1 MIHYCRKGKNE
12 CGSYPFNPDVGEK
25 LCFMYSEETGNRSAS
40 GLIVPKVKHSHP
52 VHPLVRK
59 SKSYV
64 RSVVILILS
73 LYLGSKVANELTC
86 K

>member
-12 CGSYPFNPDVGEK
+12 CGSHPFNPDVGEK

-52 VHPLVRK
+52 VHP
-59 SKSYV
+59 
-64 RSVVILILS
+64 
-73 LYLGSKVANELTC
+73 
-86 K
+86 